1 MATLLASYYIDTDD
15 RNVDVVLDSAVWH
28 TLDSY
33 DAESSNSGV
42 WYLQTD
48 ATPETVYQHIKEV
61 FDHKKSELK
70 KAGVKN
76 SILASTSLSLCI
88 HRLSGKDWI
97 SYNDHD
103 VEHWLKN
110 RKIGSPSNIIAA

>member
-1 MATLLASYYIDTDD
+1 MAILLASYYIDSDD
-15 RNVDVVLDSAVWH
+15 RNVDYVLDSAIWH

-42 WYLQTD
+42 WYLLTD
-48 ATPETVYQHIKEV
+48 ATPINIYQHIKDV
-61 FDHKKSELK
+61 FDCKKSELK

-76 SILASTSLSLCI
+76 SILNSASFSLCI

-97 SYNDHD
+97 TYNDHD
-103 VEHWLKN
+103 IEQWLKE
-110 RKIGSPSNIIAA
+110 RKIGSPSNIIVV